1 MRTKDLVQPFAVLR
15 KHPVHQVHA
24 YVGAIVEGLVGRLH
38 DEDLFPAHHPDDVT
52 LVDPLRLGSGDC
64 SFVVHLGGFLVYP
77 HLGRGVLRHGHH
89 KSCLL
94 AVEGVWLLHRVLQHI
109 GLEVEELEDDHG
121 IGDLLRICI
130 WGLGLVVAVIG
141 TEQRR
146 HIHIA
151 SVNLLLHRPHS
162 HFGHLPALRANLALE
177 QLGRVKVSTDFFVRY
192 ELEHA
197 MSALLVESSVKVI
210 SEDVLRFLLHDP
222 VTELGCVI

>member
-24 YVGAIVEGLVGRLH
+24 YVGAIVQGLVGRLH
-38 DEDLFPAHHPDDVT
+38 DEDLFPSHHPDDVT
-52 LVDPLRLGSGDC
+52 LVDPLRPCSGDC
-64 SFVVHLGGFLVYP
+64 SFVIHLGGCLVHP
-77 HLGRGVLRHGHH
+77 HLGRGVLHHGHH
-89 KSCLL
+89 ESGLVD
-94 AVEGVWLLHRVLQHI
+94 VEGVLLFYRALQHV
-109 GLEVEELEDDHG
+109 GLEVEKLEDDHG
-121 IGDLLRICI
+121 IGNLLRICS
-130 WGLGLVVAVIG
+130 WGCGLVVTVVRG
-141 TEQRR
+141 EQRR
-146 HIHIA
+146 HIYVA
-151 SVNLLLHRPHS
+151 SVNLFLRRCHEHL
-162 HFGHLPALRANLALE
+162 GHLPTLRTTLALE